1 MKISSLM
8 KEELKKH
15 FLAKLKQR
23 NDEVTIVSAY
33 PLSSSE
39 IEGIK
44 KIVPD
49 LKLSKI
55 NNEVDEKLIAGYII
69 RKGSKMIDL
78 SLQQRLAKLQ
88 QLSHE
93 AL

>member
-15 FLAKLKQR
+15 FLAKLKEKSE
-23 NDEVTIVSAY
+23 EVTVVSAY
-33 PLSSSE
+33 PLSASE
-39 IEGIK
+39 IAGIK
-44 KIVPD
+44 KMVPD
-49 LKLSKI
+49 LKTAKVH
-55 NNEVDEKLIAGYII
+55 NEVDEKLIAGYII

-78 SLQQRLAKLQ
+78 SLQQRLSKLQ

>member
-8 KEELKKH
+8 KAELKKH
-15 FLAKLKQR
+15 FLAKIKEK

-33 PLSSSE
+33 SLSNSE
-39 IEGIK
+39 IEGLK
-44 KIVPD
+44 KALPE
-49 LKLSKI
+49 LKSSKV
-55 NNEVDEKLIAGYII
+55 NNEVDESLIAGYII

-78 SLQQRLAKLQ
+78 SLQQQLTKLQ

-93 AL
+93 AV

>member
-39 IEGIK
+39 IEGI
-44 KIVPD
+44 
-49 LKLSKI
+49 KLSKI